1 MVLTP
6 STTEGQADPVL
17 PAPAHKYEM
26 KPSCHPILAS
36 AFNRHYPNTSV
47 MQHSRQWWFD
57 WPQHTSRAGHVRQE
71 TETCL
76 AGTSLD
82 QLVWINSSLEWQ
94 YRNRNDC
101 GAVSYIQYRMP
112 GSRQTD
118 TKGEQPGPDGELIV
132 LCKQPCW
139 HRPPGNKERR
149 IPAEICR
156 LMVRMC
162 EPLGPIVNSYCCWL
176 QLCPRRFWSICLLCF
191 SPS

>member
-6 STTEGQADPVL
+6 STREGQAEPV

-26 KPSCHPILAS
+26 KPSCFMPSNPCFCFQQAASKYQRHATLETMMIWLAAAHVQGRS
-36 AFNRHYPNTSV
+36 RPAWTSV
-47 MQHSRQWWFD
+47 
-57 WPQHTSRAGHVRQE
+57 G
-71 TETCL
+71 
-76 AGTSLD
+76 

-118 TKGEQPGPDGELIV
+118 TEGEQPGPDGELIV